1 MDDKGTEALEK
12 IMAGKMPSLS
22 EALTMKR
29 HSNMVGVE
37 MNTIHV
43 LKLFRKMARS
53 GKDTKFA
60 RLTVGIFEFDRL
72 GPVRTSLSVYDK

>member
-1 MDDKGTEALEK
+1 MRKERKALEK

-37 MNTIHV
+37 MKTMHI
-43 LKLFRKMARS
+43 LKLFRKMSQS
-53 GKDTKFA
+53 GEDPPTAPK
-60 RLTVGIFEFDRL
+60 I
-72 GPVRTSLSVYDK
+72 